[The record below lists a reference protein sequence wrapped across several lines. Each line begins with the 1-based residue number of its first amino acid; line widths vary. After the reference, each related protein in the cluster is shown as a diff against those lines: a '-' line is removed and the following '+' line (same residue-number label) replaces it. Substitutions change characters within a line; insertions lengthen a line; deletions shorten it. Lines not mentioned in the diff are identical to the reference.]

1 MLAASLAC
9 RDVTPPPSRG
19 YQGRL
24 APVRALVG
32 VSVPRERSRGGAA
45 VIVQLKRRKHG
56 ASFAHAEQ
64 ALRDPI
70 AVTVE
75 DPDAERDRRFVT
87 LGMDAVQAHDEIM

>member
-1 MLAASLAC
+1 M
-9 RDVTPPPSRG
+9 
-19 YQGRL
+19 
-24 APVRALVG
+24 
-32 VSVPRERSRGGAA
+32 
-45 VIVQLKRRKHG
+45 QLKRRKHG